1 MLPDDWH
8 FCKEGK
14 IIDQERF
21 HDQLNF
27 ISTKN
32 QKRNFLKIKISLNL
46 YRADFTTLRLE
57 LLVVG

>member
-21 HDQLNF
+21 NDQLIF
-27 ISTKN
+27 ISTSNHKRFFSKN
-32 QKRNFLKIKISLNL
+32 KNLRESL
-46 YRADFTTLRLE
+46 
-57 LLVVG
+57 